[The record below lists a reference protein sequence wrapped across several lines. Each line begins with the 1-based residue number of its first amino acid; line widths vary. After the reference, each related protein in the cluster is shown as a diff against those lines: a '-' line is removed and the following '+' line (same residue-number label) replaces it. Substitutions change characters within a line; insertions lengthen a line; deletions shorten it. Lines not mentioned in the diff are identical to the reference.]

1 MAAKMYTK
9 VFSLDASHS
18 GTHLEPQ
25 NSEDTD
31 RGVGAASAVTKSKAS
46 MDYIRPC
53 LKDHSKEK

>member
-1 MAAKMYTK
+1 MYTK

-25 NSEDTD
+25 NSEGTD
-31 RGVGAASAVTKSKAS
+31 GVGVGAASAVTKSKAR